1 MDIGHFVVITEGNFI
16 DIPEDCP
23 RLKPLRVRDITL
35 LIEQNAADLAIY
47 ITPADTFSR
56 RGIAVAARVRFFFSP
71 ATSASSSI
79 SPSST

>member
-16 DIPEDCP
+16 DVPEDCP
-23 RLKPLRVRDITL
+23 RFKPLRVRDITL

-56 RGIAVAARVRFFFSP
+56 RGIAVAALCQVLFSP